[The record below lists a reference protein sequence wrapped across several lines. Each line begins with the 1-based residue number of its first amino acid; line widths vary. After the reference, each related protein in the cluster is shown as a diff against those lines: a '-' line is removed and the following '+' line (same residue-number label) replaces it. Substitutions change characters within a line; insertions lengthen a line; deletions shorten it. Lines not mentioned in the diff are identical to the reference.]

1 MLASLSLEDT
11 FHSSADGGPE
21 ESIEVRCGTNV
32 HRCFASVAGFQ
43 PVLSI
48 AKHFD
53 GVSRMGLNRQEK
65 AAVVEEV
72 GALVASSQSIVVAE
86 YRGLDVDAITRLRK
100 QARSQGVQLRVLKN
114 TLARRAVGGTPFS
127 GLSDK
132 LIGPLVYGF
141 SNDPVAAAKVL
152 SSFAKDNDKL
162 IVKAGGMPNFVMDE
176 KGVKQLATMPSREEL
191 LAKLMATM
199 QAPIGQFV
207 RTLNEVPSR
216 LVRTLAA
223 VRDAKEAV
231 PG

>member
-1 MLASLSLEDT
+1 
-11 FHSSADGGPE
+11 
-21 ESIEVRCGTNV
+21 
-32 HRCFASVAGFQ
+32 
-43 PVLSI
+43 
-48 AKHFD
+48 
-53 GVSRMGLNRQEK
+53 MGLNRQEK

-72 GALVASSQSIVVAE
+72 GALVAASQSIVVAE

-132 LIGPLVYGF
+132 LVGPLMYGF
-141 SNDPVAAAKVL
+141 SNDPVSAAKVL

-162 IVKAGGMPNFVMDE
+162 VVKAGGTPNFVMDE
-176 KGVKQLATMPSREEL
+176 KGVKQLALLPSRDQL
-191 LAKLMATM
+191 LARLMATM

-231 PG
+231 PA